1 MFVRRPKKDEW
12 NRYANFEC
20 LTLTN
25 TAVPNMCQFFEA
37 PTLLH
42 PDPTTPHK
50 TKDPTPHSNS
60 DPEIS
65 RGNLNLDLE
74 NLWGINLFQRELTKQ
89 EETKAA
95 KISTSPLE
103 KLQSILSTGSSVS
116 HLHHL
121 LGQQELFHKQGKQL
135 LPVLLLNRA
144 CRVRKRIS
152 LRCS

>member
-1 MFVRRPKKDEW
+1 MFGFPIDPP
-12 NRYANFEC
+12 NFSKLQIC
-20 LTLTN
+20 IIQ
-25 TAVPNMCQFFEA
+25 PQQH
-37 PTLLH
+37 PTRQKILL
-42 PDPTTPHK
+42 PY
-50 TKDPTPHSNS
+50 SNS
-60 DPEIS
+60 DLKILWD
-65 RGNLNLDLE
+65 NLNLDLE

-152 LRCS
+152 LRCSY